1 MSNAHYRRP
10 AQTDRAAELQH
21 DDEQPIDYWNAP
33 LGRSEAEAMLG
44 RTARLMDYLE
54 KLALDVLTTVGMGDM
69 RKCLAGD
76 FKIPAELKEEGW
88 KDPEPE
94 PEGKTPRQFPLMRLV
109 SMVARWAKIKL
120 DALKVIDPNLFNMIP
135 LTAVNKWL
143 RDNGWEEPEH
153 LRGKS

>member
-1 MSNAHYRRP
+1 
-10 AQTDRAAELQH
+10 
-21 DDEQPIDYWNAP
+21 
-33 LGRSEAEAMLG
+33 
-44 RTARLMDYLE
+44 
-54 KLALDVLTTVGMGDM
+54 
-69 RKCLAGD
+69 
-76 FKIPAELKEEGW
+76 
-88 KDPEPE
+88 
-94 PEGKTPRQFPLMRLV
+94 MRLV